1 VINIYSNEEIKFFLN
16 KFLKHGL
23 VVSPWLAGVHS
34 EGRFDTAIYHLLD
47 SAAIDISA
55 KLWTDDVKIKV
66 YDALPIPERIA
77 HTAVYE
83 VSASTAVS
91 LAYDLTGTNEVNE
104 NIAYLTVE
112 KINEYIENYGFGSLV
127 AIYGNIASYENHHAV
142 AYYGRIAERDFVM
155 GSLHRPWVDYA
166 LSDELLFG
174 LYLGNYRLV
183 VIDEI
188 RYVELTPTGYETMR
202 NTEHLLAQSGYL
214 AKKMIQ
220 LQISNFNFLDKYD
233 ENAMAICPN
242 VNLLRT
248 SFINWAHIAPG
259 MRVLELGC
267 ADGVLAFD
275 GGLAERIGK
284 KGLLVGIDSSP
295 AMIARAEDKLSLQP
309 MNWVRFYR
317 TRAEDM
323 PFLDQSF
330 DAVIGIDV
338 WKHLQFPDALQ
349 EIFRVLKP
357 GGFFASFHPTGSA
370 FSNIRFFREWFEP
383 LLQQAHARNQEDML
397 DYLPAFEQAHRQL
410 EQIGFAEIVSD
421 RRELANHF
429 VSADLV
435 IDHLILGVGWFQ
447 EELSLLPW
455 KAREEMI
462 AELRVRGASVCKRY
476 SDSER
481 LINVNIQFI
490 RGYKR
495 M

>member
-1 VINIYSNEEIKFFLN
+1 MINIYSNEEITFFLN
-16 KFLKHGL
+16 EFLKYGL
-23 VVSPWLAGVHS
+23 VVSPWLAGVRNDS
-34 EGRFDTAIYHLLD
+34 RFDTSIYHLLD

-77 HTAVYE
+77 RTAVYE

-91 LAYDLTGTNEVNE
+91 LAHDLTGTNDVNE
-104 NIAYLTVE
+104 DLAYLALS
-112 KINEYIENYGFGSLV
+112 KMNEYIENYGFGSLV
-127 AIYGNIASYENHHAV
+127 IIYGYVTSYENHHAV
-142 AYYGRIAERDFVM
+142 AYYGRITEHDFVM
-155 GSLHRPWVDYA
+155 GSLHRPWVDYS

-174 LYLGNYRLV
+174 LYLGNYQLV
-183 VIDEI
+183 VIDEV

-202 NTEHLLAQSGYL
+202 NTEYLLAQSGYL
-214 AKKMIQ
+214 AKRVIQ
-220 LQISNFNFLDKYD
+220 LQISNFSFVDKYD
-233 ENAMAICPN
+233 ENTRAIWPN
-242 VNLLRT
+242 ANLLRT
-248 SFINWAHIAPG
+248 SFINWAHISPG

-284 KGLLVGIDSSP
+284 KGLLVGIDPSP
-295 AMIARAEDKLSLQP
+295 AMIARAEYKLSLQP
-309 MNWVRFYR
+309 MHWVRFYR

-338 WKHLQFPDALQ
+338 WHYLQFPNALQ
-349 EIFRVLKP
+349 EVFRVLKP
-357 GGFFASFHPTGSA
+357 GGFFASFHPTGSS
-370 FSNIRFFREWFEP
+370 FSHISFFREWFEP
-383 LLQQAHARNQEDML
+383 LLKHVHARNLGDML
-397 DYLPAFEQAHRQL
+397 DYLPVFEQTQNQL
-410 EQIGFAEIVSD
+410 EQIGFVEIASD
-421 RRELANHF
+421 RREMVNHF

-462 AELRVRGASVCKRY
+462 AELRVRGASVCERY

-481 LINVNIQFI
+481 LLNVEVQFI

-495 M
+495 V